1 MRKRQSIF
9 FDAAMTLAVT
19 LIITAVLIGLCV
31 WYGPSLH
38 PAREFTG
45 VVELP
50 PTLTAKPHSHQSH
63 PVLGTIT

>member
-1 MRKRQSIF
+1 MRKGRIF

-19 LIITAVLIGLCV
+19 LIITAILIGLCV

-38 PAREFTG
+38 PAGEFTG

-50 PTLTAKPHSHQSH
+50 LTLTASLIVTNPHA
-63 PVLGTIT
+63 VLGTIT